1 VAPPGRV
8 APVKEGVRRPITG
21 GTGAYRGARG
31 EAFQTP
37 LPGDRVKTALEV
49 ERRK

>member
-1 VAPPGRV
+1 MARPEKV
-8 APVKEGVRRPITG
+8 APVAEGVRRPIIG

-37 LPGDRVKTALEV
+37 LPGDRVKGVRELD
-49 ERRK
+49 RGG